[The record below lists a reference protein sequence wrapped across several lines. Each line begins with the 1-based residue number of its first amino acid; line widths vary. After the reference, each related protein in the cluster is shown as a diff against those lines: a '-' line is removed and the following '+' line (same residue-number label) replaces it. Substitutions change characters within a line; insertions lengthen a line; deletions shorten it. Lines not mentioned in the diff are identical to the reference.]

1 MTSSLSP
8 ASKPQSYEIKTKNH
22 SQSNGFEDS
31 IAKLSRQENALLEE
45 VNLQE
50 WRKNLMIVR
59 TRSKS

>member
-8 ASKPQSYEIKTKNH
+8 ISKSKIYEIKTKKL
-22 SQSNGFEDS
+22 SQENGFEDS
-31 IAKLSRQENALLEE
+31 IAKLSREENALLEE

-59 TRSKS
+59 ARSKS